1 MCKLPCGIL
10 TAQHS
15 THSVPCALAR
25 VSCGNWQK
33 SKNFCRFVWSRV
45 AESRDKPRRRR
56 GRRFCATV
64 RQWCRALLAQAAN
77 AAWMLPLVSSRHGRL
92 RDGPG
97 QMGRSQNNGKQPGNY
112 TSQSLLFCFF
122 CVCVFFFMFLLP
134 HCEAT
139 AILGTTES
147 AIALARD
154 GAAGKLSGSQR
165 AVRSRLS

>member
-15 THSVPCALAR
+15 THSVSCALAR

-33 SKNFCRFVWSRV
+33 SQNFWRFVWSRV

-77 AAWMLPLVSSRHGRL
+77 AAWTLPLVSSRHGRL

-122 CVCVFFFMFLLP
+122 CVCVFFYVSP
-134 HCEAT
+134 PPP
-139 AILGTTES
+139 
-147 AIALARD
+147 
-154 GAAGKLSGSQR
+154 
-165 AVRSRLS
+165 RSNCHFGYD